1 MRWILLAF
9 ALAMALSHAVGAD
22 TTTAKPKDIM
32 KIRLKVADRV
42 ITATLIDSK
51 TTENLSQ

>member
-22 TTTAKPKDIM
+22 TTTAKPK
-32 KIRLKVADRV
+32 R
-42 ITATLIDSK
+42 
-51 TTENLSQ
+51 